1 MVSKGAGTLAERPDR
16 WDTVCDGA
24 LCRQKVYGLVAEN
37 ARVLRADGTIPLPK
51 LGPDTPLLDA
61 IGIWDQPAGVW
72 HVSDSLADRALVWEL
87 CQRMRLDM
95 DAATRAT
102 LALPVSDETQAVSLR
117 ASATCGGRGYQVT
130 GACWLALHERGLL
143 ADDMGLG
150 KSKQMLD
157 ALPDDN
163 GVLIIAPA
171 VAKGVWLREIKKWAA
186 DRFDS
191 VIVCTGWGSFR
202 YPRTSR
208 ECVILNY
215 DIVPPQRSELV
226 NAIKLIKSIE
236 LERAQYLAG
245 VSWADPEDKKWW
257 ASHMRLMKAW
267 RALYRVRNQGAGTV
281 VGRTLT
287 STRDILKRTPVVSK
301 PRACPVTLIFDEV
314 HKLKSNKALQTKRC
328 RVLSRYAARCYGLT
342 GTPLENDP
350 FELWGVLTSI
360 RAKPPHWC
368 DRPDPNDPK
377 KKVSGWFAFLNA
389 FGAKRKVHG
398 GFEFEAD
405 DDEAI
410 IVKPGTTEILRRVML
425 RRTKAEVGGE
435 LPPVTYGEF
444 PVDLTPALV
453 ARLDDLEPEI
463 REYLLRDEVPDITK
477 YSQLRKAIAS
487 SRIAAMLKFIESYEE
502 SGTPLLVFSA
512 HVAPIEKLRKR
523 KQWFAVTGDTSA
535 VKRTEFEDAFQRGE
549 RLGFAGTIK
558 SMGVAITLTRAAHVL
573 FVDQAVTPSANRQ
586 AIKRADRIGQTAS
599 NVHVTIMYSDHPLD
613 VAVSEMLV
621 RKGKLFDRTLHGKY
635 QPLFT

>member
-1 MVSKGAGTLAERPDR
+1 MVPEGAGTLAERPDR

-24 LCRQKVYGLVAEN
+24 LCRQKVYGLVTES

-51 LGPDTPLLDA
+51 QGPDTPLLDA
-61 IGIWDQPAGVW
+61 IAIWDQSAGVW
-72 HVSDSLADRALVWEL
+72 RLSCGAEDIELVSELTARMNLAITGLLDLQTSPAALAHAKQATERAA
-87 CQRMRLDM
+87 R
-95 DAATRAT
+95 
-102 LALPVSDETQAVSLR
+102 S
-117 ASATCGGRGYQVT
+117 CGGRRFQVA
-130 GACWLALHERGLL
+130 GSRWLTFRNRALL
-143 ADDMGLG
+143 AFDMGLG
-150 KSKQMLD
+150 KSKTMLD
-157 ALPDDN
+157 ALPEDH

-171 VAKGVWLREIKKWAA
+171 VAKGVWLREIKKWASE
-186 DRFDS
+186 RFDT
-191 VIVCTGWGSFR
+191 VHVCTGWGSFR

-208 ECVILNY
+208 ECVIVNY

-236 LERAQYLAG
+236 KERAEYLAG
-245 VSWADPEDKKWW
+245 VSWADPEDKEWW
-257 ASHMRLMKAW
+257 RSSTRLMKAW
-267 RALYRVRNQGAGTV
+267 KALYRVRNQGAGTV

-301 PRACPVTLIFDEV
+301 PSACPVTTIFDEV

-328 RVLSRYAARCYGLT
+328 RVISRYSARCYGLT
-342 GTPLENDP
+342 GTPIENDP
-350 FELWGVLTSI
+350 LELWGVLTSI
-360 RAKPPHWC
+360 GKKPPHWR

-377 KKVSGWFAFLNA
+377 KKVSGWFSFLSA

-398 GFEFEAD
+398 GFEFETD
-405 DDEAI
+405 DDGAI
-410 IVKPGTTEILRRVML
+410 VVKPGTTEILRRVML

-435 LPPVTYGEF
+435 LPPVTYGEY
-444 PVDLTPALV
+444 PVDLTPALI

-463 REYLLRDEVPDITK
+463 REYLARDEIPDITK
-477 YSQLRKAIAS
+477 YSKLRKAIAS

-512 HVAPIEKLRKR
+512 HRAPIERLRKR

-535 VKRTEFEDAFQRGE
+535 AKRTEFEDAFQRDE

-573 FVDQAVTPSANRQ
+573 FVDQAFTPSANRQ
-586 AIKRADRIGQTAS
+586 AVKRADRIGQTS
-599 NVHVTIMYSDHPLD
+599 NVHVTIMYSNHPLD

-621 RKGKLFDRTLHGKY
+621 RKAALFDRTLHGKY
-635 QPLFT
+635 QPLFA